1 MTEQERTRFV
11 SDVEV
16 TDDTIRVKKP
26 LRLQSE
32 NQRRFI
38 RLTISSPIN
47 FRRIKDIF
55 GNFTPNA
62 DDYPIDGTIL
72 NISEGGL
79 LAELDQPLNEGDI
92 VAMRIIMEQVEPL
105 EGVLGLVK
113 RCDRDENFHLVGIQF
128 VRRDDLADKLSQSEM
143 ELLSSNLNH
152 FSQTVQKLLSR
163 YLQSKRTQA

>member
-1 MTEQERTRFV
+1 MTEKERTRFI

-16 TDDTIRVKKP
+16 TEDTIQVKKP
-26 LRLQSE
+26 LKLQCE
-32 NQRRFI
+32 NQRRFV

-47 FRRIKDIF
+47 FQRIKDIF
-55 GNFTPNA
+55 GNFAPAA

-72 NISEGGL
+72 NISEGGV

-92 VAMRIIMEQVEPL
+92 VAMRIIMEQIEPL

-113 RCDRDENFHLVGIQF
+113 RCDQDEDFHLVGIQF

-143 ELLSSNLNH
+143 ELLSEDLSH
-152 FSQTVQKLLSR
+152 FDQTVQELLGR

>member
-26 LRLQSE
+26 LKLQSE
-32 NQRRFI
+32 NQRRFV

-47 FRRIKDIF
+47 FQRIKDIF
-55 GNFTPNA
+55 GNFSPNV

-72 NISEGGL
+72 NISEGGV

-113 RCDRDENFHLVGIQF
+113 RCDQDEDFHLVGIQF
-128 VRRDDLADKLSQSEM
+128 VRRDDLVDKLSQAEM
-143 ELLSSNLNH
+143 ELLSEELSH
-152 FSQTVQKLLSR
+152 FSQTVQELLGR